1 MKKIYWVRRTAFIL
15 TIFALGA
22 LITGQVPMWVR
33 IGYPTA
39 AMWLMIYDEALFE
52 LREQKEP
59 TPFSASVSS
68 KNEKGEKIIA
78 QLGGKNQNG

>member
-22 LITGQVPMWVR
+22 LITGQVPMWVKL
-33 IGYPTA
+33 GYPTA
-39 AMWLMIYDEALFE
+39 VMWLLMIYDEALFE

-59 TPFSASVSS
+59 TPFSACVSS
-68 KNEKGEKIIA
+68 KNEK
-78 QLGGKNQNG
+78 

>member
-22 LITGQVPMWVR
+22 LITGQVPMWVI

-39 AMWLMIYDEALFE
+39 FMWLLMIYDDALFE
-52 LREQKEP
+52 LREQKEL
-59 TPFSASVSS
+59 TPFSASVSTT
-68 KNEKGEKIIA
+68 KK
-78 QLGGKNQNG
+78 

>member
-39 AMWLMIYDEALFE
+39 VMWLMMIYDEALFE

-59 TPFSASVSS
+59 TPFSACVSS
-68 KNEKGEKIIA
+68 KNEK
-78 QLGGKNQNG
+78 

>member
-1 MKKIYWVRRTAFIL
+1 MNEKNLLGTADRIYLNDFCVS
-15 TIFALGA
+15 A

-39 AMWLMIYDEALFE
+39 AMWLMMIYDEALFE

-68 KNEKGEKIIA
+68 KNEK
-78 QLGGKNQNG
+78 